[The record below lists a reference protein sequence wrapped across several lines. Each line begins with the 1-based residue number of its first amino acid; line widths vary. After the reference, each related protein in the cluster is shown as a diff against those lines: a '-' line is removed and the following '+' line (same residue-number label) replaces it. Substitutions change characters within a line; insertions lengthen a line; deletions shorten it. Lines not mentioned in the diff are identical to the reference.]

1 MLKRIKF
8 QTSIDGRGNYSGQ
21 TAEQLKE
28 ALAAHFGG
36 CLVEITI
43 TGVPKQPENW
53 RRMYY
58 KLNILPAFVHGLRT
72 LGNEVD
78 PHNLEHLDSANDYL
92 SRTILGEHEETN
104 AIGQTLKIAND
115 PEKLSDRDYA
125 GFVAKAEAEIFRLF
139 GFQVAHFQRE
149 EAKWEQYQRPPM
161 AVHNGEYPVRMDGE
175 SWYNGKPGPTPGAS
189 ERDEQGI

>member
-8 QTSIDGRGNYSGQ
+8 QTSIDGRGNLSNQ

-43 TGVPKQPENW
+43 AGVPRQPENW

-58 KLNILPAFVHGLRT
+58 KMQILPAFVHGLRKM
-72 LGNEVD
+72 GNQVD
-78 PHNLEHLDSANDYL
+78 PHNVEHLESANDYL
-92 SRTILGEHEETN
+92 ARTILGEHEETN

-139 GFQVAHFQRE
+139 GFQVAAFQRE
-149 EAKWEQYQRPPM
+149 KAKWEQYQRSPM
-161 AVHNGEYPVRMDGE
+161 AVHNGKHPVHMDGE
-175 SWYNGKPGPTPGAS
+175 GGDHRQPGPTPGTS
-189 ERDEQGI
+189 E

>member
-43 TGVPKQPENW
+43 TGIPKQPENW

-58 KLNILPAFVHGLRT
+58 KCQILPAFVHGLRS
-72 LGNEVD
+72 LGNDVD
-78 PHNLEHLDSANDYL
+78 PHNVEHLDSANDYL

-149 EAKWEQYQRPPM
+149 EAKWEQYQRPTM
-161 AVHNGEYPVRMDGE
+161 AVHHGEHPLSVGSQGRDHRE
-175 SWYNGKPGPTPGAS
+175 SGVTPGPS
-189 ERDEQGI
+189 ERNEQRN

>member
-8 QTSIDGRGNYSGQ
+8 QTSIDGRGNLSGQ

-28 ALAAHFGG
+28 ALADHFGG
-36 CLVEITI
+36 CLVEIII

-58 KLNILPAFVHGLRT
+58 KLQVLPAFVHGLRS

-78 PHNLEHLDSANDYL
+78 PHNVEHLESANDYL

-115 PEKLSDRDYA
+115 PEKLSDRDYSI
-125 GFVAKAEAEIFRLF
+125 FVEKAEAEIVRLF
-139 GFQVAHFQRE
+139 GFNVAALQRE
-149 EAKWEQYQRPPM
+149 KEKWEQYQRPPM
-161 AVHNGEYPVRMDGE
+161 AVHNGQYPVRMDGE
-175 SWYNGKPGPTPGAS
+175 SWYNRESRVTPGTS
-189 ERDEQGI
+189 E

>member
-43 TGVPKQPENW
+43 TGVPRQPENW

-58 KLNILPAFVHGLRT
+58 KLQVLPAFVYGFMKA
-72 LGNEVD
+72 GNPVD
-78 PHNLEHLDSANDYL
+78 PQNPEHLESANDYL
-92 SRTILGEHEETN
+92 ARTCNGEHEEEN
-104 AIGQTLKIAND
+104 AIGQKIKVAND

-139 GFQVAHFQRE
+139 GFQVAAFQRE

-161 AVHNGEYPVRMDGE
+161 AVHHGKSPVRMDGE
-175 SWYNGKPGPTPGAS
+175 SGDNRKPGLTSGTS
-189 ERDEQGI
+189 E

>member
-8 QTSIDGRGNYSGQ
+8 QTSIDGRGNYSSQ

-36 CLVEITI
+36 CLVEIAI

-58 KLNILPAFVHGLRT
+58 KLQILPAFVHGLRS
-72 LGNEVD
+72 LGNDVY
-78 PHNLEHLDSANDYL
+78 PHNVEHLDSANNYL

-104 AIGQTLKIAND
+104 AIGQKLKIAND

-125 GFVAKAEAEIFRLF
+125 IFVEKCQAEIFKLF
-139 GFQVAHFQRE
+139 GVQVQE
-149 EAKWEQYQRPPM
+149 LKKEAEKWEQHFSTPM
-161 AVHNGEYPVRMDGE
+161 AIHNGKHPIHMDGE
-175 SWYNGKPGPTPGAS
+175 GGDNRQPGPTPGT
-189 ERDEQGI
+189 D